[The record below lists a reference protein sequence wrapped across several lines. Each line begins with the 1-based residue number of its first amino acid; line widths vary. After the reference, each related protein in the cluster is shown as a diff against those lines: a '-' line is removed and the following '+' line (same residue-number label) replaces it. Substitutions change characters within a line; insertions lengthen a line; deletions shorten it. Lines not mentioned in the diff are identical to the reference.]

1 MINDK
6 PDVTLLQRQRSG
18 DRAPPSAFL
27 GPCHGLGGRQGG
39 VGVPAH
45 TTGSSAV
52 RQETPRSGEQT
63 PGKPISSWQTTGA
76 FLDISAPVPKIP
88 NKAVVGIGKTLLP
101 ESDTVPAQ
109 LRGCHITLNPSSRN
123 VSGTRT
129 TPRRLSRGVRAPPCS
144 PHSSNPGCSRTRNA
158 AHFLCLVTVRN
169 TWPERKI
176 PGAGQAVVLGY

>member
-1 MINDK
+1 M
-6 PDVTLLQRQRSG
+6 
-18 DRAPPSAFL
+18 
-27 GPCHGLGGRQGG
+27 
-39 VGVPAH
+39 GVPAH

-52 RQETPRSGEQT
+52 RQETARSGEQT

-129 TPRRLSRGVRAPPCS
+129 TPRCLSRGVRAPPCS
-144 PHSSNPGCSRTRNA
+144 PHSSNPGCSCTRKA

-169 TWPERKI
+169 TWPEKKFLEQDKLWSWAIGFLSRASSAKKI
-176 PGAGQAVVLGY
+176 PIHKRIFFFSFSAFSFGMLRV